1 MNRNARSLTFD
12 DEEKIN
18 DLILI
23 SLKNKD
29 QFFLSELLPTEK
41 NAEAIFATEI
51 FPIISDGD
59 PAIGIFEND
68 NLLGITFCSTKL
80 NRFYDFKEA
89 CAIGLMTICH
99 PDFRN
104 QGIGSELRLELGRQL
119 YKMGI
124 KKFIFEIKCENKASL
139 CNAQKIAKQLSKDAD
154 IKYLRFEAKVD
165 DIQ

>member
-1 MNRNARSLTFD
+1 MNKNIRRLTFD

-23 SLKNKD
+23 SLRNED

-41 NAEAIFATEI
+41 NAEAIFVTEI

-59 PAIGIFEND
+59 PAIGFFEND
-68 NLLGITFCSTKL
+68 NLLGMTFCSTKL
-80 NRFYDFKEA
+80 NRFYDFKKP

-99 PDFRN
+99 PKFRN
-104 QGIGSELRLELGRQL
+104 QGIGSELRLELGREL

-124 KKFIFEIKCENKASL
+124 KRFIFEIKCENEASL
-139 CNAQKIAKQLSKDAD
+139 NNARKIAKKLNKNAN
-154 IKYLRFEAKVD
+154 IKYFRFEGPVD
-165 DIQ
+165 DI